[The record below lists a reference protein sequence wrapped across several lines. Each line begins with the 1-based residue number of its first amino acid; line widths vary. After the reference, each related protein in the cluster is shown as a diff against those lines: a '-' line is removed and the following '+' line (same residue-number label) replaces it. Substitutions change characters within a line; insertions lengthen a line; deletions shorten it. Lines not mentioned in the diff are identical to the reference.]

1 MTEQPTILRSARRK
15 RSVALHVQP
24 DGTLCV
30 QAPMRTSVAWINRF
44 IESKAAWIARRRA
57 RVQEKASRPTP
68 VVEDGAFVSYQ
79 GQLRR
84 VRLVEEGATVEGG
97 EADVILFSLPA
108 GLSDEGRRVE
118 AQTELTLW
126 YKRQARRVFAER
138 LALWAERL
146 SLRPAR
152 LIVTAPL
159 RQWGS
164 CSATND
170 IRLNWRLI
178 MAAPELLDYVIVHE
192 LCHIPHKHH
201 GKAFW
206 RSVEAAM
213 PDAKALRRTLRAWEA
228 QRTGE
233 D

>member
-1 MTEQPTILRSARRK
+1 MSESTIILRSARRK
-15 RSVALHVQP
+15 RTVALHVQP

-30 QAPMRTSVAWINRF
+30 QAPLRTSVAWINRF
-44 IESKAAWIARRRA
+44 IESKTAWVARRRA
-57 RVQEKASRPTP
+57 RAQEKAARP
-68 VVEDGAFVSYQ
+68 A
-79 GQLRR
+79 LI
-84 VRLVEEGATVEGG
+84 VEEGAFVPYQGQPRRIRLVAEDAAVESD
-97 EADVILFSLPA
+97 EIFLPLPA
-108 GLSDEGRRVE
+108 GLSDEGRLVE

-126 YKRQARRVFAER
+126 YKRQARRVFAKR
-138 LALWAERL
+138 MAYWAERL
-146 SLRPAR
+146 GLRPSR

-192 LCHIPHKHH
+192 LCHIPHKNH
-201 GKAFW
+201 GRAFW

-213 PDAKALRRTLRAWEA
+213 PDAKALRRTLRAWENSGH
-228 QRTGE
+228 QHC
-233 D
+233 

>member
-1 MTEQPTILRSARRK
+1 MNESAIILRSARRK
-15 RSVALHVQP
+15 RTVALHVQA

-30 QAPMRTSVAWINRF
+30 QAPMKTSVAWINRF
-44 IESKAAWIARRRA
+44 IASKAAWVARRRA
-57 RVQEKASRPTP
+57 RAKEKAARPVP
-68 VVEDGAFVSYQ
+68 VIEEGSCVPYQ
-79 GQLRR
+79 GHLWRI
-84 VRLVEEGATVEGG
+84 RLVEAGDASTSDEDG
-97 EADVILFSLPA
+97 VILLSLPT

-138 LALWAERL
+138 VEHWAAPL
-146 SLRPAR
+146 GLRPAR

-164 CSATND
+164 CSATNA

-201 GKAFW
+201 GRAFW

-213 PDAKALRRTLRAWEA
+213 PDAKALRRTLREWENSGH
-228 QRTGE
+228 QHC
-233 D
+233 